1 MTFLFD
7 IYILHQIFWYVKHI
21 TNIFGNIFYMKE
33 IRFPE
38 NLHSLRKSADMT
50 QRHLAAVLDVDQR
63 TISAWEKGVCE
74 PSFAM
79 LSKLCEI
86 FGETFD
92 DILT

>member
-1 MTFLFD
+1 
-7 IYILHQIFWYVKHI
+7 
-21 TNIFGNIFYMKE
+21 MKE

-38 NLHSLRKSADMT
+38 NLRSLRKSADMT